1 METSPLICRA
11 NQWTGFFMTGNSVMK
26 DLNTHKENLV
36 MFNHECKKGDL
47 NQKEVKLTICSIFSI
62 SVINE
67 FSMFYM

>member
-1 METSPLICRA
+1 
-11 NQWTGFFMTGNSVMK
+11 MTGNSVMK